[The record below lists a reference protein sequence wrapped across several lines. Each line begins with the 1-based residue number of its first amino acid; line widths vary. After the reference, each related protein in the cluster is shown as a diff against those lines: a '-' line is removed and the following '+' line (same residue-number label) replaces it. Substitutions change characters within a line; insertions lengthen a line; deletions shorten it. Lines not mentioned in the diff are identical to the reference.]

1 MDLLD
6 LNGNE
11 TFKKACVSLLQGMD
25 ITLGVSSIELVSTK
39 INFFRYRVSCPRVT
53 LIKDVPIY
61 PENTDCGGKQYF
73 CLLWNTILAVTIFYE
88 MCTSPKCGK
97 YF

>member
-6 LNGNE
+6 LNGSE
-11 TFKKACVSLLQGMD
+11 TSKKACVSVLQGIG
-25 ITLGVSSIELVSTK
+25 ITLGISSIELVSTK
-39 INFFRYRVSCPRVT
+39 INFFHYRVSCPRVT
-53 LIKDVPIY
+53 LIKVVPIY
-61 PENTDCGGKQYF
+61 PGNTDCGGRQYC
-73 CLLWNTILAVTIFYE
+73 CLLWNIMLAVTIFYE